1 MTDPSKL
8 PTPSLPPSRSSPHV
22 PPCSTLLPQALTSP
36 CQVPRPTNCGHSD
49 AAGEGYEQLDLMP
62 ETGAVEGFGSVA
74 ALIEAAENFRVL
86 IQETRA
92 KADEACRLAVVIQKA
107 AAAATTTAG
116 GGSWDAAAASEVCK
130 SADVMHKVVAAP
142 ADLIKEGAVEDEADQ
157 PLMLIPTS
165 TTRVFGGGMRG
176 LTQRCINIEI
186 KRKHMVVTFLDITS
200 KLILLLTK
208 MDFNFSNFLIE
219 VRQSLFISLIYW
231 LFISLIYW
239 LI

>member
-36 CQVPRPTNCGHSD
+36 CQVPRPTNCSHSD

-62 ETGAVEGFGSVA
+62 ETAAVEGFGSVA

-107 AAAATTTAG
+107 AAEEVCKKAAVAAVG
-116 GGSWDAAAASEVCK
+116 GGRCGGGGGGLQEGGGGGWRQLGCVAASEVCK
-130 SADVMHKVVAAP
+130 SADVMHKEVAAP
-142 ADLIKEGAVEDEADQ
+142 ADLMKEGAVEDEADQ

-165 TTRVFGGGMRG
+165 TTRYN
-176 LTQRCINIEI
+176 INTGDYEI
-186 KRKHMVVTFLDITS
+186 K
-200 KLILLLTK
+200 
-208 MDFNFSNFLIE
+208 E
-219 VRQSLFISLIYW
+219 PQSSGVC
-231 LFISLIYW
+231 
-239 LI
+239 